1 MNSDVL
7 VKISA
12 LDNTREAF
20 QSVKRSVEALE
31 GNIVAAKGS
40 IESLQ
45 PTFEGMTRWGGAAF
59 AALTAA
65 LGLSVNEA
73 KEAEAVQF
81 RLAQILR
88 TSTGATDEQIAA
100 LNAQADALE
109 KVGVVTG
116 DAITQ
121 AQAQLATFDLQAET
135 IEKLTPAILDYV
147 VAEKGAGATTE
158 DLKQM
163 TNGLAQALNGN
174 FASLTRVGFVLDDA
188 TKALI
193 ENGTEAERA
202 AALVQVLNSTYEGFN
217 VAARSTAE
225 GGMVALRNEFGR
237 LQEII
242 GKEFLADLEK
252 LTAAIQPVITKI
264 IEWVEANPELAKNII
279 IATLAVTGLVTA
291 IGAVGL
297 IVPIIISGFLVVGT
311 VIAALAS
318 PIGIIIGLLAAIGAS
333 FGYIVLNWSENWES
347 IKWATGLAAEFIGEK
362 MAFIGNVI
370 GSMVN
375 AAMET
380 LRNFG
385 NFFIGIGES
394 VANSWVQAINTIID
408 ALNTIQVDIP
418 DWVPGIGGE
427 SFGIDIPTVR
437 EINIPRLATG
447 GLVTRPTIAEI
458 GEAGPE
464 AVIPLRQMPAFGG
477 ITVNITDNSF
487 MGERD
492 MAEKVGDR
500 IISLIKQNQRL

>member
-12 LDNTREAF
+12 LDLTREAF
-20 QSVKRSVEALE
+20 QSVKRNVEGLE
-31 GNIVAAKGS
+31 TSITDAKGS

-45 PTFEGMTRWGGAAF
+45 PTFEGMAKYGGLAF
-59 AALTAA
+59 TALTGSLA
-65 LGLSVNEA
+65 LSVNEA
-73 KEAEAVQF
+73 KNAEAVQF

-88 TSTGATDEQIAA
+88 TATGATDDQIAA

-109 KVGVVTG
+109 KVGVVSG
-116 DAITQ
+116 ESITQ
-121 AQAQLATFDLQAET
+121 AQAQLATFDLQADT
-135 IEKLTPAILDYV
+135 IATLTPAILDYV

-174 FASLTRVGFVLDDA
+174 FASLTRVGFVLDDT
-188 TKALI
+188 TKELI
-193 ENGTEAERA
+193 ANGTEAERA
-202 AALVQVLNSTYEGFN
+202 AALVTVLNSTYEGFN

-237 LQEII
+237 LQETI
-242 GKEFLADLEK
+242 GAQFLPVMEQI
-252 LTAAIQPVITKI
+252 TAAIEPVLTKI
-264 IEWVEANPELAKNII
+264 IEWVEANPELTKNII
-279 IATLAVTGLVTA
+279 LATIALAGLVTTLGV
-291 IGAVGL
+291 IGLV
-297 IVPIIISGFLVVGT
+297 IPTIISGFLLVAT

-347 IKWATGLAAEFIGEK
+347 IKWATALAAEFISEK
-362 MAFIGNVI
+362 MSFIGAVI
-370 GSMVN
+370 GSMVT

-380 LRNFG
+380 LKGFG

-394 VANSWVQAINTIID
+394 IANSWVKAINTIIE

-418 DWVPGIGGE
+418 DWVPKIGGQ
-427 SFGIDIPTVR
+427 SFGINIPTVP
-437 EINIPRLATG
+437 EIEIPRLATG

-464 AVIPLRQMPAFGG
+464 AIIPLSKMPAFGG
-477 ITVNITDNSF
+477 ITVNISGNSF